1 MTGHRGYLGLETGP
15 TCSEKVRARS
25 VSTCPLGG
33 STISWE
39 RRMRLEPWGG
49 QCLVQRASPGG
60 RGGTSSPQRPPNS
73 GGAAVAKG
81 APAPQ
86 GRAGTSVQRP
96 RSAASFELQALLQT
110 SARGPRA
117 EAGTLTAGLVTCSG
131 RCWVPGDST
140 PPGSAVRS
148 KPGVLGHPT
157 GHQHLRAGGQR
168 TSAKT
173 HAHAGAS
180 KLGVPEP
187 RDRGD
192 RHHLIA
198 GTRTTRPAPASR
210 QTARHATTGVC
221 RCPFTQGRP
230 TRDPGDLVPVQ
241 EAGQDPGTPRPWAPG
256 GVTFRTQVAAGSRE
270 RGGRVGQARGDSWGL

>member
-1 MTGHRGYLGLETGP
+1 MAAVGRPHLSALQTQEERPWPRGHQLP
-15 TCSEKVRARS
+15 RA
-25 VSTCPLGG
+25 
-33 STISWE
+33 
-39 RRMRLEPWGG
+39 
-49 QCLVQRASPGG
+49 G
-60 RGGTSSPQRPPNS
+60 RGRLSRGPEVP
-73 GGAAVAKG
+73 
-81 APAPQ
+81 
-86 GRAGTSVQRP
+86 
-96 RSAASFELQALLQT
+96 ASFELQALLQT

-173 HAHAGAS
+173 HAHTGAS

-241 EAGQDPGTPRPWAPG
+241 EAGQDPGTSRPWAPG

-270 RGGRVGQARGDSWGL
+270 RGGRVGQARGDSWGLP

>member
-1 MTGHRGYLGLETGP
+1 MGLETGP

-187 RDRGD
+187 RDG
-192 RHHLIA
+192 
-198 GTRTTRPAPASR
+198 GPAPPDRRDADHSPGPGLTPNRTPRDHRCVSLSFHTGPSHSGPRRPRAS
-210 QTARHATTGVC
+210 AG
-221 RCPFTQGRP
+221 GRAGP
-230 TRDPGDLVPVQ
+230 RDPTPMGPRR
-241 EAGQDPGTPRPWAPG
+241 GHIQDPGGCREQGEGRPG
-256 GVTFRTQVAAGSRE
+256 GPGE
-270 RGGRVGQARGDSWGL
+270 G